1 MNDKKF
7 NVERDQRQKPRK
19 KQRKAH
25 QKLVGVLYMFNIK
38 IV

>member
-19 KQRKAH
+19 KERK
-25 QKLVGVLYMFNIK
+25 KEKPIRN
-38 IV
+38 